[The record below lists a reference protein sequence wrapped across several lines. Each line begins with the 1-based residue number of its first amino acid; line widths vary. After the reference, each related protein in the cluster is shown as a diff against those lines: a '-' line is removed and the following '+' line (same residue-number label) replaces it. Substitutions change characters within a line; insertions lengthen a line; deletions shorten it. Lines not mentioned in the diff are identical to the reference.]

1 MSRKN
6 KPMSFY
12 PPPYSQHVVKSTF
25 VLLINGVY
33 TLINVVIIDFT
44 QVDLVSWVALSWG
57 VVSIIA
63 TSVKDGFY
71 HD

>member
-1 MSRKN
+1 
-6 KPMSFY
+6 
-12 PPPYSQHVVKSTF
+12 